1 MGIKLVVLDCDGT
14 LWDHLDVSGLALPF
28 RQVAPDSVE
37 DAQGVRVTLFG
48 GTRALLEGL
57 QQRGIVIS
65 AASWNHPEPVF
76 QIFHLLD
83 IGRYFTHPQV
93 EFHPDKA
100 AMISRLLQTLAAEG
114 LALAPSDETPSRLT
128 TRNGGRDSKSG
139 RDGAS
144 EVLYVDDR
152 TLHIEHVRQV
162 VGDIH
167 FLQMG
172 VDIAGPEGVLAY
184 VDGANS

>member
-1 MGIKLVVLDCDGT
+1 MAIKLVVLDCDGT
-14 LWDHLDVSGLALPF
+14 LWDHLDVSSLTPPF

-48 GTRALLEGL
+48 GTRALLAGL

-65 AASWNHPEPVF
+65 AASWNHPQPVF

-83 IGRYFTHPQV
+83 IGRYFRYPQV

-114 LALAPSDETPSRLT
+114 LALQP
-128 TRNGGRDSKSG
+128 N
-139 RDGAS
+139 

-152 TLHIEHVRQV
+152 TLHIEHVRQT
-162 VGDIH
+162 VGDVH

-172 VDIAGPEGVLAY
+172 VDIAGPEGVLTY
-184 VDGANS
+184 VEGIGSCHSERSEESL

>member
-28 RQVAPDSVE
+28 RQVTPDSVA

-57 QQRGIVIS
+57 RQRGIIIS
-65 AASWNHPEPVF
+65 VASWNHPEPVF

-83 IGRYFTHPQV
+83 IGRYFRHPQV

-100 AMISRLLQTLAAEG
+100 AMISRLLQMLAAEG
-114 LALAPSDETPSRLT
+114 LALALSDEAPSRLT
-128 TRNGGRDSKSG
+128 PRNGG

-162 VGDIH
+162 VGNIH

-184 VDGANS
+184 GYSKL

>member
-1 MGIKLVVLDCDGT
+1 MAIKLVVLDCDGT
-14 LWDHLDVSGLALPF
+14 LWDHLDVSSLALPF
-28 RQVAPDSVE
+28 RQVSPDSVE

-57 QQRGIVIS
+57 RQRGIVIS
-65 AASWNHPEPVF
+65 AASWNPPEPVF

-83 IGRYFTHPQV
+83 IGRYFRHPQV

-114 LALAPSDETPSRLT
+114 VVLQP
-128 TRNGGRDSKSG
+128 
-139 RDGAS
+139 S

-162 VGDIH
+162 VGDVH

-184 VDGANS
+184 VDNAAKW

>member
-1 MGIKLVVLDCDGT
+1 MSIKLVVLDCDGT
-14 LWDHLDVSGLALPF
+14 LWDHLDVSSLTLPF

-48 GTRALLEGL
+48 GTRALLAGL
-57 QQRGIVIS
+57 RQRGIVVS
-65 AASWNHPEPVF
+65 AASWNQPEPVF

-93 EFHPDKA
+93 EFNPDKA

-114 LALAPSDETPSRLT
+114 LMLLP
-128 TRNGGRDSKSG
+128 G
-139 RDGAS
+139 

-152 TLHIEHVRQV
+152 MLHIEHVRQAM
-162 VGDIH
+162 GDIH

-184 VDGANS
+184 VDSAAKW

>member
-1 MGIKLVVLDCDGT
+1 MAIKLVVLDCDGT

-37 DAQGVRVTLFG
+37 DAQGVRVTLFS

-57 QQRGIVIS
+57 RQRGIVIS

-100 AMISRLLQTLAAEG
+100 LMISRLLQTLAAEG
-114 LALAPSDETPSRLT
+114 LALALSDEAPSRPPF
-128 TRNGGRDSKSG
+128 RGVR

-144 EVLYVDDR
+144 EVLYIDDR

-162 VGDIH
+162 VGNIH

-172 VDIAGPEGVLAY
+172 MDVSGPEGVLAY
-184 VDGANS
+184 VDSTNS